1 MNELRIISLCRIL
14 DPVDL
19 IVSSSMGSQ
28 KANELWFAIPAG
40 RAVPAGSRYHS
51 AGGHVTRLAA
61 YSAGEP
67 GLVEVDPCRRRERE
81 PCLTFS
87 PITMRPEIR
96 SAALDL
102 IKMLQLFLRHS
113 HSGDCN
119 FGKGFTVFIVMFPF
133 IASYRL

>member
-1 MNELRIISLCRIL
+1 
-14 DPVDL
+14 
-19 IVSSSMGSQ
+19 MGSQ
-28 KANELWFAIPAG
+28 KANELWFVLSVG
-40 RAVPAGSRYHS
+40 RAVPAGSRYHT
-51 AGGHVTRLAA
+51 AHVTRLAA

-67 GLVEVDPCRRRERE
+67 GLVEVGPCRRGERE

-133 IASYRL
+133 IASCRLPR